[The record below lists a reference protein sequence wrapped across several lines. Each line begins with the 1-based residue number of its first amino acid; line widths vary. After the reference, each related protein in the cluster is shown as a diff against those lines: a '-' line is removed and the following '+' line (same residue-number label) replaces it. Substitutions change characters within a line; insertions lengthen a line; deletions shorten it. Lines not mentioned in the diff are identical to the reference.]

1 MKLSKGKK
9 IIILLMVICLL
20 FGVYNLIW
28 YFTTQVKYSTYS
40 ENMDEFIPNRS
51 YVLEGEDG
59 YLYNVKYPDYLSFT
73 GNLGV
78 SNNNNE
84 VSLIIWPSIFGE
96 DKYGLKIDTIDD
108 SYEIIIDR
116 EMKAEVSEDD
126 KIIEKYKE
134 EIEKLFQKADE
145 RWNIMDVD
153 F

>member
-84 VSLIIWPSIFGE
+84 VSIIIWPSIFGE

>member
-9 IIILLMVICLL
+9 VIILLMVICLL